1 MLEIYLKSLK
11 KTYYLGLII
20 SIVIAFL
27 VTMVIS
33 IWPEFKAQSE
43 VFNELLQSPLYGAI
57 LGQIINL
64 DVGTFQ
70 GFKYNKN
77 KSLIILILLVYS
89 LISMIL
95 TIPVL

>member
-33 IWPEFKAQSE
+33 IWTEYKAQSE
-43 VFNELLQSPLYGAI
+43 LINE
-57 LGQIINL
+57 
-64 DVGTFQ
+64 
-70 GFKYNKN
+70 
-77 KSLIILILLVYS
+77 
-89 LISMIL
+89 
-95 TIPVL
+95 